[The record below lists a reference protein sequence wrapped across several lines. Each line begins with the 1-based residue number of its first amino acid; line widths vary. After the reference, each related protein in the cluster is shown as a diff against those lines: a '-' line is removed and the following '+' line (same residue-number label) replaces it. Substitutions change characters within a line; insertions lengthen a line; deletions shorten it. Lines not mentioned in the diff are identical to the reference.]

1 MKLRAALALVGLVA
15 CGSDKAPTPE
25 RREAPTRRV
34 IEPPHGDV
42 RALPPH
48 AITAEGVG
56 PFKLSM
62 AMSEIAASLPPGSR
76 MSLLQ
81 IPGVV
86 DHSVLRD
93 AGLIIG
99 GERTGATSY
108 IAVIRVAIARTGD
121 GIGVGTDRAALER
134 ALGPSV
140 SEPQAARDPGLWI
153 GAGLP
158 GARFVLYADRVG
170 ALLLTAPAARA
181 PLPDDGC
188 ARPDLAGVV
197 GLPPTARAACLDG
210 AGAIAAVG
218 EQVVALA
225 IADGKVRRV
234 AAADAPG
241 LRWVAPLRGP
251 AGLDEVVAVSERV
264 SADGRTAVVQVLA
277 LEGGRLNRLGEV
289 DAFRLSETSAGW
301 IGARLADLEVR
312 LEVTRTGDE
321 LTIGGLLIHGG
332 TTAVIDVAPL
342 SPVPL
347 RLNRRAPDRGRLD
360 AGLATEAD
368 ADAGVP
374 PDGPAR

>member
-1 MKLRAALALVGLVA
+1 MQLRVALVLVGLAA
-15 CGSDKAPTPE
+15 CGGDKAPTTE

-48 AITAEGVG
+48 AITADGVG
-56 PFKLSM
+56 PFKLGL
-62 AMSEIAASLPPGSR
+62 AMTESAASLPPGTR
-76 MSLLQ
+76 MSILQ

-99 GERTGATSY
+99 GERSGATSY

-134 ALGPSV
+134 ALGPAV
-140 SEPQAARDPGLWI
+140 GDPQTVRDPGLWV

-170 ALLLTAPAARA
+170 ALVLSAPPTRGPA
-181 PLPDDGC
+181 PDDGC
-188 ARPDLAGVV
+188 VRPDLVDEV
-197 GLPPTARAACLDG
+197 GLPATARGACLDG
-210 AGAIAAVG
+210 AQAIAAAG

-225 IADGKVRRV
+225 TADGKVKRV
-234 AAADAPG
+234 ATADVPG
-241 LRWVAPLRGP
+241 LRWAAPIRGP
-251 AGLDEVVAVSERV
+251 AGVDEVVAVAEQV
-264 SADGRTAVVQVLA
+264 TADGRTAVVQVMA
-277 LEGGRLNRLGEV
+277 LEGGRLVRLGEV

-312 LEVTRTGDE
+312 LEITRVGDE

-332 TTAVIDVAPL
+332 TTAVIDAAPL
-342 SPVPL
+342 SPVSL
-347 RLNRRAPDRGRLD
+347 RLSRRPPDRGRLD
-360 AGLATEAD
+360 AGVASEAD
-368 ADAGVP
+368 AGLPTDAP
-374 PDGPAR
+374 TR

>member
-1 MKLRAALALVGLVA
+1 MRNIL
-15 CGSDKAPTPE
+15 
-25 RREAPTRRV
+25 
-34 IEPPHGDV
+34 
-42 RALPPH
+42 
-48 AITAEGVG
+48 
-56 PFKLSM
+56 
-62 AMSEIAASLPPGSR
+62 
-76 MSLLQ
+76 
-81 IPGVV
+81 
-86 DHSVLRD
+86 
-93 AGLIIG
+93 
-99 GERTGATSY
+99 GE
-108 IAVIRVAIARTGD
+108 
-121 GIGVGTDRAALER
+121 
-134 ALGPSV
+134 
-140 SEPQAARDPGLWI
+140 QAARFFAPLSGPD
-153 GAGLP
+153 
-158 GARFVLYADRVG
+158 DE
-170 ALLLTAPAARA
+170 ALDGTRA

-241 LRWVAPLRGP
+241 LRLVAPLRGP

-277 LEGGRLNRLGEV
+277 LDGGRLNRLGEV

-312 LEVTRTGDE
+312 LEVTRAGDE

-347 RLNRRAPDRGRLD
+347 RLNRRVPDRGRLD
-360 AGLATEAD
+360 AGLAAEPD

>member
-1 MKLRAALALVGLVA
+1 MLVGLAA
-15 CGSDKAPTPE
+15 CGGDKAPTTE

-48 AITAEGVG
+48 AITADGVG
-56 PFKLSM
+56 PFKLGL
-62 AMSEIAASLPPGSR
+62 AMTESAASLPPGTR
-76 MSLLQ
+76 MSILQ

-99 GERTGATSY
+99 GERSGATSY

-134 ALGPSV
+134 ALGPAV
-140 SEPQAARDPGLWI
+140 GDPQTVRDPGLWV

-170 ALLLTAPAARA
+170 ALVLSAPPTRGPA
-181 PLPDDGC
+181 PDDGC
-188 ARPDLAGVV
+188 VRPDLVDVV
-197 GLPPTARAACLDG
+197 GLPATARGACLDG
-210 AGAIAAVG
+210 AQAIAAAG

-225 IADGKVRRV
+225 TADGKVKRV
-234 AAADAPG
+234 ATADVPG
-241 LRWVAPLRGP
+241 LRWAAPIRGP
-251 AGLDEVVAVSERV
+251 AGVDEVVAVAEQV
-264 SADGRTAVVQVLA
+264 TADGRTAVVQVMA
-277 LEGGRLNRLGEV
+277 LEGGRLVRLGEV

-312 LEVTRTGDE
+312 LEITRVGDE

-332 TTAVIDVAPL
+332 TTAVIDAAPL
-342 SPVPL
+342 SPVSL
-347 RLNRRAPDRGRLD
+347 RLSRRPPDRGRLD
-360 AGLATEAD
+360 AGVASEAD
-368 ADAGVP
+368 AGLPTDAP
-374 PDGPAR
+374 TR